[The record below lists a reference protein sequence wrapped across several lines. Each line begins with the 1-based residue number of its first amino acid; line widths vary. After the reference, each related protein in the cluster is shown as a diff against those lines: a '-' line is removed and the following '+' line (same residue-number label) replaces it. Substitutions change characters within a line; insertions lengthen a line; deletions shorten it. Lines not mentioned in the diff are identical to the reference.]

1 MVIEANDL
9 RNSVLVK
16 MKKHTE
22 NDDDNRSV
30 DSTTTKLGREKMEL
44 SDSIK
49 DPSCIPKKKAFSILF
64 LGFILEILHPIRL
77 TILLINSIIH
87 ATLSLCRTR
96 KTHNVLVS

>member
-9 RNSVLVK
+9 KNSVLVK

-30 DSTTTKLGREKMEL
+30 DNATTKLGREKMEL

-49 DPSCIPKKKAFSILF
+49 DPSCIPKKSFLNFVSRLHFWQYSIQ
-64 LGFILEILHPIRL
+64 
-77 TILLINSIIH
+77 
-87 ATLSLCRTR
+87 
-96 KTHNVLVS
+96 